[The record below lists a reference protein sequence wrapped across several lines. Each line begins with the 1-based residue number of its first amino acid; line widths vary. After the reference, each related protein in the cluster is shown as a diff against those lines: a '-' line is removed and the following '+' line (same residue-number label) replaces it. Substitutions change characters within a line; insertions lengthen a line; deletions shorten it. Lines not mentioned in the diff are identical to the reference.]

1 MTGVIDNVDF
11 TLRDDSTSVTMLIPP
26 DTPVGTRTIII
37 PPRLHLAEHRIIREA
52 IADALADHGR
62 NYEPEKPDALLWM
75 DVETTG
81 LDANKCSIL
90 KIGLRC
96 TSLDAMHEYGRFE
109 AVVHIGR
116 ETLLTVQPSALELH
130 LNNGLLAQCES
141 CDPLANSPRVI
152 AEQALWFIQGMAATY
167 TLHPAGTNISRFD
180 LPMVERFC
188 MTGFGELF
196 HYRML
201 DVTALRLAAKACGQ
215 DPYQHRMKPTHRV
228 HDCLDRDIAEYR
240 HYLTLMTGP
249 RSQKGR
255 P

>member
-1 MTGVIDNVDF
+1 MI
-11 TLRDDSTSVTMLIPP
+11 
-26 DTPVGTRTIII
+26 
-37 PPRLHLAEHRIIREA
+37 
-52 IADALADHGR
+52 
-62 NYEPEKPDALLWM
+62 PEKPEALLWM

-81 LDANKCSIL
+81 LDANMCSIL
-90 KIGLRC
+90 EIGLRC

-109 AVVHIGR
+109 AVVHIDR

-152 AEQALWFIQGMAATY
+152 AEQALRFIQGMATTY

-188 MTGFGELF
+188 MTGFGELL

-228 HDCLDRDIAEYR
+228 HDCLDRDINEYR
-240 HYLTLMTGP
+240 HYLTLMTP
-249 RSQKGR
+249 PALAAKEDRS
-255 P
+255 

>member
-1 MTGVIDNVDF
+1 MI
-11 TLRDDSTSVTMLIPP
+11 
-26 DTPVGTRTIII
+26 
-37 PPRLHLAEHRIIREA
+37 
-52 IADALADHGR
+52 
-62 NYEPEKPDALLWM
+62 PEKPEALLWM

-81 LDANKCSIL
+81 LDANMCSIL
-90 KIGLRC
+90 EIGLRC

-152 AEQALWFIQGMAATY
+152 AEQALRFIQGMATTY
-167 TLHPAGTNISRFD
+167 VLHPAGTNISRFD

-188 MTGFGELF
+188 MTGFGELL

-215 DPYQHRMKPTHRV
+215 DPYQHRMKPTHGCILCRKPV
-228 HDCLDRDIAEYR
+228 PDNHTRCVKHWLNNQDQWMEDDQPAHEHC
-240 HYLTLMTGP
+240 TP
-249 RSQKGR
+249 RRR
-255 P
+255 PA

>member
-1 MTGVIDNVDF
+1 M
-11 TLRDDSTSVTMLIPP
+11 S
-26 DTPVGTRTIII
+26 
-37 PPRLHLAEHRIIREA
+37 
-52 IADALADHGR
+52 
-62 NYEPEKPDALLWM
+62 PEKPDALLWM

-81 LDANKCSIL
+81 LDTNMCSIL
-90 KIGLRC
+90 EIGLRC
-96 TSLDAMHEYGRFE
+96 TSLDAIHEYGRFE

-152 AEQALWFIQGMAATY
+152 TEQALRFIQGMATTY
-167 TLHPAGTNISRFD
+167 TLHPVGTNISRFD

-188 MTGFGELF
+188 MTGFGELL

-201 DVTALRLAAKACGQ
+201 DVTALRLAATACGQ
-215 DPYQHRMKPTHRV
+215 DPYTHRAKPTHRV

-249 RSQKGR
+249 ALSEKEDR

>member
-1 MTGVIDNVDF
+1 MI
-11 TLRDDSTSVTMLIPP
+11 
-26 DTPVGTRTIII
+26 
-37 PPRLHLAEHRIIREA
+37 
-52 IADALADHGR
+52 
-62 NYEPEKPDALLWM
+62 PEKPEALLWM

-81 LDANKCSIL
+81 LDANMCSIL
-90 KIGLRC
+90 EIGLRC

-152 AEQALWFIQGMAATY
+152 AEQALRFIQGMATTY
-167 TLHPAGTNISRFD
+167 VLHPAGTNISRFD

-188 MTGFGELF
+188 MTGFGELL

-228 HDCLDRDIAEYR
+228 HDCLTRDITEYR
-240 HYLTLMTGP
+240 TIRRKGGP
-249 RSQKGR
+249 AMKPRCILCRKPVPDNHTRCVKHWLNNQDQWMEDDQPAHEHCTPRRR
-255 P
+255 PA

>member
-1 MTGVIDNVDF
+1 M
-11 TLRDDSTSVTMLIPP
+11 
-26 DTPVGTRTIII
+26 
-37 PPRLHLAEHRIIREA
+37 
-52 IADALADHGR
+52 
-62 NYEPEKPDALLWM
+62 
-75 DVETTG
+75 
-81 LDANKCSIL
+81 CSIL
-90 KIGLRC
+90 EIGLRC

-249 RSQKGR
+249 ALAEKDR

>member
-1 MTGVIDNVDF
+1 MI
-11 TLRDDSTSVTMLIPP
+11 
-26 DTPVGTRTIII
+26 
-37 PPRLHLAEHRIIREA
+37 
-52 IADALADHGR
+52 
-62 NYEPEKPDALLWM
+62 PEKPEALLWM

-81 LDANKCSIL
+81 LDANMCSIL
-90 KIGLRC
+90 EIGLRC
-96 TSLDAMHEYGRFE
+96 TSMDAMHEYGRFE

-152 AEQALWFIQGMAATY
+152 AEQALRFIQGMATTY
-167 TLHPAGTNISRFD
+167 VLHPAGTNISRFD

-188 MTGFGELF
+188 MTGFGELL

-215 DPYQHRMKPTHRV
+215 DPYQHRMKPTRRV
-228 HDCLDRDIAEYR
+228 HDCLDRDITEYR

-249 RSQKGR
+249 ALAEKEDR